1 MAAVSE
7 IKFLT
12 PIFTPNSQTQ
22 SLYHSI
28 SNNYY
33 LHTLKVPNEN
43 FQSKNHT
50 IFSNSVILPSKTQ
63 QWHSTVLHP
72 CLAAEVVDV
81 PPSSDDSE
89 QNPDKVSA
97 AAAAA
102 EERKDRRRAVRI
114 AWEKLVRW
122 SRSWRSKTRPDVL
135 QRTQKVVVLGG
146 GSFGTAMAAHVADRK
161 AEMEVKMLVRDPQVC
176 QSINENHFN
185 CKYFPN
191 HKLPENLTATTDAK
205 SALQGADFCLHAVPV
220 QFTASFLES
229 IVDYVDP
236 GLPFISL
243 SKGLELNTLRM
254 MSQIIPQALKNPRQP
269 FVALSGPSFAS
280 ELMSKL
286 PTAMVVASRDKKLVN
301 QVQQLLASERLR
313 INTSSDVTGVEIA
326 GALKNVLAIAAGI
339 VEGMNLGNNSMAALV
354 AQGCS
359 EIRWLAKK
367 MGAKSATL
375 TGLSG
380 TGDIML
386 TCFVNLS
393 RNRTVGVRLGSGEK
407 LEDIL
412 SSMNQV
418 AEGVATAGAVIAL
431 AQKYNVKMP
440 VLTAVARIIDNE
452 LTPQAAVLELMSLPQ
467 VEEV

>member
-1 MAAVSE
+1 M
-7 IKFLT
+7 
-12 PIFTPNSQTQ
+12 
-22 SLYHSI
+22 
-28 SNNYY
+28 
-33 LHTLKVPNEN
+33 
-43 FQSKNHT
+43 
-50 IFSNSVILPSKTQ
+50 
-63 QWHSTVLHP
+63 
-72 CLAAEVVDV
+72 DV

-220 QFTASFLES
+220 
-229 IVDYVDP
+229 
-236 GLPFISL
+236 
-243 SKGLELNTLRM
+243 
-254 MSQIIPQALKNPRQP
+254 QALKNPRQP